1 VTAKEQ
7 GVPSF
12 VVFSDATLEAIAER
26 RPASTGEL
34 AAVPG
39 VGPVKLDRYG
49 AAIVELCAGEASQA
63 EASQAEADVA
73 MADPAKA
80 SPAKTGGEAAV

>member
-1 VTAKEQ
+1 MAAREQ
-7 GVPSF
+7 GVPSY

-49 AAIVELCAGEASQA
+49 AAVLALCATQA
-63 EASQAEADVA
+63 N
-73 MADPAKA
+73 PAKA
-80 SPAKTGGEAAV
+80 TRAQPGPAETGGEAAP

>member
-1 VTAKEQ
+1 
-7 GVPSF
+7 VPAYA
-12 VVFSDATLEAIAER
+12 VFSDATLAAIAER

-49 AAIVELCAGEASQA
+49 AAVLALCVTEAGVTEAGGA
-63 EASQAEADVA
+63 VA
-73 MADPAKA
+73 GGAKA
-80 SPAKTGGEAAV
+80 GGEVAP